1 MTTQARIVALSTED
15 RAPVGD
21 VLLSRL
27 YRATPSE
34 IPGLV
39 AGLQVHTRVGLAVY
53 CHARAHLRAIA
64 RVIASSCSDSDLVRY
79 AGPAIGASLIDAR
92 RPGGEDRHGGQPA
105 RPRVT
110 LATKADMT
118 RRFAIPDDEADLT

>member
-27 YRATPSE
+27 YRAEPAE

-39 AGLQVHTRVGLAVY
+39 DGLEISVRVGLAVY
-53 CHARAHLRAIA
+53 CHARAHLRAMA
-64 RVIASSCSDSDLVRY
+64 RVIASCCSDSDLLRY
-79 AGPAIGASLIDAR
+79 AGPAVGASLIDAR
-92 RPGGEDRHGGQPA
+92 RLGADERHGSPPG
-105 RPRVT
+105 RPKVT

-118 RRFAIPDDEADLT
+118 RRFSAPDDEALA